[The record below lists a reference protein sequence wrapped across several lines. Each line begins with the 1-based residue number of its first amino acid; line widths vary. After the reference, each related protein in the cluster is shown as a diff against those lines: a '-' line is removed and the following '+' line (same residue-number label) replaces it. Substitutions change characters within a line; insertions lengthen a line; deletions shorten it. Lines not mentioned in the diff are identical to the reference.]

1 MKKTAMNPYLPLYE
15 YIPDAEPRVFGDR
28 LYVYGSHDLAG
39 GEKGYC
45 AGDYM
50 VWSAPLD
57 DLGDW
62 RCDGVSYH
70 RTDALDFQS
79 EIDALPAPDV
89 VQGPDGRYYLY
100 YNTRYNKSCAV
111 AVSERPEGPFTFY
124 GLVHTPD
131 GEPYRAVKMFD
142 PGVLVDDGRVFLYTG
157 FSPSLHFQGNPE
169 NAATHSLVC
178 ELCAD
183 MVTMKELPR
192 PLIPGHFAAVGTD
205 FEGHGFYEAS
215 SPRKINGKY
224 IFVYSSEQ
232 SHELCYA
239 VSDYPDRDYHY
250 MGVLVSNA
258 DFGLDKIQAPVA
270 PYGNNHGGLVQLN
283 GDWYIFYH
291 RQTHAVEC
299 CRQGCAEKLP
309 VREDG
314 WFGQAAITS
323 YGLNGAPLKAE
334 GEINAAYCCY
344 LTSPAIRNAILS
356 PRENARDREPH
367 IYEEIGPNGGY
378 IHYIA
383 NITRGTAA
391 GYNSFSFA
399 GEYTVRLKMRGNGK
413 GRVSLHLDA
422 KENVPAAQTTWNGNS
437 DWTDIALIMQA
448 DGAHKLYIVFDVDA
462 AVDFQSLVFEQH
474 E

>member
-1 MKKTAMNPYLPLYE
+1 MKKTVLNPYLPLNE
-15 YIPDAEPRVFGDR
+15 YIPDAEPRVFGNR

-57 DLGDW
+57 DLSNW
-62 RCDGVSYH
+62 RCDGISYH
-70 RTDALDFQS
+70 RTDAPDFQS

-89 VQGPDGRYYLY
+89 VQGIDGRYYLY
-100 YNTRYNKSCAV
+100 YNTRYNMSCAV
-111 AVSERPEGPFTFY
+111 AVSDRPEGPFVFY
-124 GLVHTPD
+124 GLVHMPD
-131 GEPYRAVKMFD
+131 GEPYREVKMFD

-157 FSPSLHFQGNPE
+157 LAPSLHFMGGPGQS
-169 NAATHSLVC
+169 THYNMVC
-178 ELCAD
+178 ELCPD
-183 MVTMKELPR
+183 MVTMKEKPR
-192 PLIPGHFAAVGTD
+192 PLIPGHFAAAGTD

-224 IFVYSSEQ
+224 VFVYSSEK

-250 MGVLVSNA
+250 MGILVSNA
-258 DFGLDKIQAPVA
+258 DFGLDNNQTPVA

-291 RQTHAVEC
+291 RQTHAIEC

-309 VREDG
+309 IREDG
-314 WFGQAAITS
+314 WFGQAGITS
-323 YGLNGAPLKAE
+323 YGLNSIPLKAE
-334 GEINAAYCCY
+334 GEINSGYCCY
-344 LTSPAIRNAILS
+344 LTSPAIRNEILS
-356 PRENARDREPH
+356 SRENARDREPH
-367 IYEEIGPNGGY
+367 IYEEKDSNGEY

-391 GYNSFSFA
+391 GYNSFSFN
-399 GEYTVRLKMRGNGK
+399 GEYTVCLKMRGNGK
-413 GRVSLHLDA
+413 GCVSLHLDA
-422 KENVPAAQTTWNGNS
+422 KENIPAAHTVWNGSS
-437 DWTDIALIMQA
+437 DWTDVKLTLKA
-448 DGAHKLYIVFDVDA
+448 DGVHKLYIVFDVDK
-462 AVDFQSLVFEQH
+462 AVDFQSIEFRMNQ
-474 E
+474 